1 MLGIYAVEDTKSG
14 EFRGIFL
21 QRSNEAAVRLFT
33 DAILHGEDSMMRR
46 YPEDYQV
53 CRLGEFSELSGL
65 IVGCDHP
72 VVLATAVQIM
82 RRSEIEFAGL
92 PANMPHHPQRVQL
105 DIEEAIANA

>member
-46 YPEDYQV
+46 YPQDYQV
-53 CRLGEFSELSGL
+53 CRLGEFSELSGV
-65 IVGCDHP
+65 IVGCEHP
-72 VVLATAVQIM
+72 IVLATALQVVRRADEPRPSVLDGARQYADENQIPLV
-82 RRSEIEFAGL
+82 E
-92 PANMPHHPQRVQL
+92 V
-105 DIEEAIANA
+105 